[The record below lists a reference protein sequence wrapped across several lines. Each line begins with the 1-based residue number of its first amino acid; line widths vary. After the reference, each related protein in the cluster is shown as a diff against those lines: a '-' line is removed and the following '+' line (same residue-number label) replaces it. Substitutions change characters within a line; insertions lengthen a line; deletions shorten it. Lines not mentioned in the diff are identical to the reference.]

1 MMSNKASVAIVR
13 EDGGV
18 SIMKILRSDSGSSVA
33 IAEEVE
39 KWQSTSGVKAAGF
52 WSIAD
57 SEIPQDRT
65 FRDAWASEGKAIA
78 VNMDKARLLHM
89 GRIRTSRDEQLKA
102 LDVPFM
108 RAVEGGDVAR
118 QSEIARLK
126 QSLRD
131 IPAVFDLSAA
141 SNAED
146 LNALWPESL
155 PRLRVHP

>member
-1 MMSNKASVAIVR
+1 MNSKVSVVIAR

-18 SIMKILRSDSGSSVA
+18 SIMKILRSDSESPVA

-39 KWQSTSGVKAAGF
+39 KWQATSGVKAAGF
-52 WSIAD
+52 WPIAD

-78 VNMDKARLLHM
+78 VNMDKARLLQM

-108 RAVEGGDVAR
+108 RAIEGGDVAR
-118 QSEIARLK
+118 QSEIASHK

-131 IPAVFDLSAA
+131 IPAVFHLSVA

-146 LNALWPESL
+146 LNALWPEGL
-155 PRLRVHP
+155 PRSRVHS

>member
-1 MMSNKASVAIVR
+1 MMSSKVSVVIAR

-18 SIMKILRSDSGSSVA
+18 SIMKVLRSDSDSSVA

-39 KWQSTSGVKAAGF
+39 KWQSTSDVKATGF

-57 SEIPQDRT
+57 SEIPQDRS
-65 FRDAWASEGKAIA
+65 FRDAWVSEGKAIA
-78 VNMDKARLLHM
+78 VNMDTARLLHM
-89 GRIRTSRDEQLKA
+89 DRIRTSRDEQLKA
-102 LDVPFM
+102 LDVLFM

-118 QSEIARLK
+118 QSEIAGLK

-141 SNAED
+141 SNAEE
-146 LNALWPESL
+146 LNALWPEGL
-155 PRLRVHP
+155 PRSRGYS